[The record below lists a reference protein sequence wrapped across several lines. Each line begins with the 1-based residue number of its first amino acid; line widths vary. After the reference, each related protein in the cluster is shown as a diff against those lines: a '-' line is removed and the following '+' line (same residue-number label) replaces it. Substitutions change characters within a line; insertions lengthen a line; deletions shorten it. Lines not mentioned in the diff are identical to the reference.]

1 MQKLRFLP
9 LAAMTLALSLFT
21 GCDDETGTVTISGFG
36 VDNVNPA
43 AGPSS
48 ITTKGTADFETDQA
62 TVSYTVSPSAGV
74 TIPSSFNI
82 AAGGSLAKQIQY
94 TAAAVPGSYT
104 VTVTV
109 TDEDG
114 VSASQAATFCIGGA
128 CGSSGTDPLIR
139 VGSVDLGSQADP
151 KNGSFLDVD
160 GGYSFTSGTKTD
172 AEVASIDL
180 VFFKDKAGTASFL
193 SPAQV
198 IVEDLSTLSGW
209 KVKNSTVIVDAG
221 TTAITTVEGAKAAV
235 GSSTSQ
241 KAPVVAGHYYAL
253 KLANGEYAAVKAIS
267 MTASGITVTVE
278 MFY

>member
-21 GCDDETGTVTISGFG
+21 GCDDETGTVTINGFG
-36 VDNVNPA
+36 VDNANPA
-43 AGPSS
+43 VGPSS

-62 TVSYTVSPSAGV
+62 TVSYSVSPSAGV

-128 CGSSGTDPLIR
+128 CGTSTGIPLDMLEPDLT
-139 VGSVDLGSQADP
+139 VGAQDA
-151 KNGSFLDVD
+151 KAGSFIDVD
-160 GGYSFTSGTKTD
+160 GGAVYTSGAKDFSVVDAIFFADAAGQISLMSPSYAASNSLGAVSAWSTK
-172 AEVASIDL
+172 L
-180 VFFKDKAGTASFL
+180 
-193 SPAQV
+193 
-198 IVEDLSTLSGW
+198 
-209 KVKNSTVIVDAG
+209 STVIVDAG
-221 TTAITTVEGAKAAV
+221 TAAV
-235 GSSTSQ
+235 ATREAAMAKIGTSNTQ
-241 KAPVVAGHYYAL
+241 VAAVVSGHYYAL
-253 KLANGEYAAVKAIS
+253 KLANGQYAAIKIASLSSSGKA
-267 MTASGITVTVE
+267 ASGTITLFVE
-278 MFY
+278 